1 MARNKKVEETP
12 PEVNSNITVENARI
26 GFRNF
31 TGKESQFNRAGSRNF
46 CIFLEPE
53 LATTLG
59 SDGWNVKFLKPRD
72 PDEDPQAYLPVE
84 VKYLSYPPKITL
96 ITGTGRQFLD
106 EDTVNILDWAE
117 IEAVDLIVRPYNW
130 ELNGKTGVKA
140 YLKTMY
146 VTIVEDELAKKYRD
160 VPISGT
166 DGDEPNTWEE

>member
-1 MARNKKVEETP
+1 MVRKKKEEAP

-46 CIFLEPE
+46 CIFLEAE
-53 LATTLG
+53 LAKTLVD
-59 SDGWNVKFLKPRD
+59 DGWNVKFLEPRD
-72 PDEDPQAYLPVE
+72 PDEERQAYLPVE
-84 VKYLSYPPKITL
+84 VKYLRYPPKITL

-117 IEAVDLIVRPYNW
+117 FETVDLIIRPYNW
-130 ELNGKTGVKA
+130 ELNNKTGVKA

-160 VPISGT
+160 VPVSGQ
-166 DGDEPNTWEE
+166 DGDESDTWEE

>member
-1 MARNKKVEETP
+1 
-12 PEVNSNITVENARI
+12 
-26 GFRNF
+26 
-31 TGKESQFNRAGSRNF
+31 
-46 CIFLEPE
+46 
-53 LATTLG
+53 
-59 SDGWNVKFLKPRD
+59 VKFLKPRD

-117 IEAVDLIVRPYNW
+117 FESVDLIVRPYNW
-130 ELNGKTGVKA
+130 ELNGKIGVKA

-166 DGDEPNTWEE
+166 AGDEESTWEE

>member
-1 MARNKKVEETP
+1 MVPKKQEEP
-12 PEVNSNITVENARI
+12 IEVNSNITIENARI

-31 TGKESQFNRAGSRNF
+31 TGKESQFNRPGSRNF

-53 LATTLG
+53 LAKTLN
-59 SDGWNVKFLKPRD
+59 SDGWNVKFLEPRD
-72 PDEDPQAYLPVE
+72 PDEERQAYLPVE
-84 VKYLSYPPKITL
+84 VKYMRYPPKITL
-96 ITGTGRQFLD
+96 LTGGGQQFLD

-117 IEAVDLIVRPYNW
+117 FESVDLIIRPYNW
-130 ELNGKTGVKA
+130 KLNDKTGVKA

-166 DGDEPNTWEE
+166 AADEESTWEE

>member
-1 MARNKKVEETP
+1 MSRKKEEPT
-12 PEVNSNITVENARI
+12 EVNSNITIENARI

-46 CIFLEPE
+46 CIFLESE
-53 LATTLG
+53 LAKILG
-59 SDGWNVKFLKPRD
+59 SDGWNVKFLQPRD
-72 PDEDPQAYLPVE
+72 PDEERQAYLPVE
-84 VKYLSYPPKITL
+84 VKYMRYPPKITL

-117 IEAVDLIVRPYNW
+117 FESVDLIIRPYNW
-130 ELNGKTGVKA
+130 ELDDKHGVKA

-146 VTIVEDELAKKYRD
+146 VTIVEDELAKKYQD

-166 DGDEPNTWEE
+166 AGDESAWAE

>member
-1 MARNKKVEETP
+1 MPRKKEKPT
-12 PEVNSNITVENARI
+12 EVNSNITIENARI

-46 CIFLEPE
+46 CIFLEPT
-53 LATTLG
+53 LAKTLD
-59 SDGWNVKFLKPRD
+59 SDGWNVKFLEPRD
-72 PDEDPQAYLPVE
+72 PDEERQAYLPVE
-84 VKYLSYPPKITL
+84 VKYMRYPPKITL
-96 ITGTGRQFLD
+96 ITGGGRQFLD

-117 IEAVDLIVRPYNW
+117 FESVDLIVRPYNW
-130 ELNGKTGVKA
+130 ELNGKEGVKA

-166 DGDEPNTWEE
+166 AGDDEFTGEE

>member
-1 MARNKKVEETP
+1 MARKKEEAPT
-12 PEVNSNITVENARI
+12 EVNSNITIENARV

-53 LATTLG
+53 LAKTLDL
-59 SDGWNVKFLKPRD
+59 DGWNVKFLEPRD
-72 PDEDPQAYLPVE
+72 PDEDRQAYLPVE
-84 VKYLSYPPKITL
+84 VKYMRYPPKITL

-117 IEAVDLIVRPYNW
+117 FEVVDLIVRPYNW
-130 ELNGKTGVKA
+130 ELNGKKGVKA
-140 YLKTMY
+140 YLKTAY
-146 VTIVEDELAKKYRD
+146 ITIVEDELAKKYRN

-166 DGDEPNTWEE
+166 AGDEESTWEE

>member
-1 MARNKKVEETP
+1 MPKQKDVT
-12 PEVNSNITVENARI
+12 SNITIENARI

-53 LATTLG
+53 LAKALD
-59 SDGWNVKFLKPRD
+59 SDGWNVKYLDPRD
-72 PDEDPQAYLPVE
+72 PDEDKQAYLPVE
-84 VKYLSYPPKITL
+84 VKYLNFPPKITI
-96 ITGTGRQFLD
+96 ITGGGMTILD

-117 IEAVDLIVRPYNW
+117 IENVDLIVRPYNW

-146 VTIVEDELAKKYRD
+146 VTIIEDELAKKYRN
-160 VPISGT
+160 VPVSGS
-166 DGDEPNTWEE
+166 DPDDEFEE

>member
-1 MARNKKVEETP
+1 MARKKQEP
-12 PEVNSNITVENARI
+12 PEVVSNITVENAII

-53 LATTLG
+53 LAKTLE

-117 IEAVDLIVRPYNW
+117 FESVDLIVRPYNW
-130 ELNGKTGVKA
+130 ELNGKIGVKA

-166 DGDEPNTWEE
+166 AGDEESTWEE

>member
-1 MARNKKVEETP
+1 MAKKQEPTVVT
-12 PEVNSNITVENARI
+12 SNITIENARI

-46 CIFLEPE
+46 CIFLEDD
-53 LATTLG
+53 LASTLVE
-59 SDGWNVKFLKPRD
+59 DGWNVKFLEPRD
-72 PDEDPQAYLPVE
+72 PDEDRQPYLPVE
-84 VKYLSYPPKITL
+84 VKYLRFPPKVTL
-96 ITGTGRQFLD
+96 ITGGGMQILD

-160 VPISGT
+160 VPVSGT
-166 DGDEPNTWEE
+166 DPDDTYEE

>member
-1 MARNKKVEETP
+1 MARKKQEAP
-12 PEVNSNITVENARI
+12 LEVNSNITVENARI

-53 LATTLG
+53 LSKTLEA
-59 SDGWNVKFLKPRD
+59 DGWNVKFLEPRD
-72 PDEDPQAYLPVE
+72 PDEERQAYLPVE
-84 VKYLSYPPKITL
+84 VKYMRYPPKITL

-160 VPISGT
+160 VPVSGA
-166 DGDEPNTWEE
+166 DSDEGFGVEDE

>member
-1 MARNKKVEETP
+1 MAKKQAP
-12 PEVNSNITVENARI
+12 PEVLSNIMIENARI

-46 CIFLEPE
+46 CIFLEAE
-53 LATTLG
+53 LAAVLVT
-59 SDGWNVKFLKPRD
+59 DGWNVKFLEPRD

-84 VKYLSYPPKITL
+84 VKYLRFPPKITL
-96 ITGTGRQFLD
+96 ITGGGMQILD

-117 IEAVDLIVRPYNW
+117 VQTVDLIVRPYNW

-146 VTIVEDELAKKYRD
+146 VTIVEDELSKKYRD
-160 VPISGT
+160 VPVSGT
-166 DGDEPNTWEE
+166 DPDDEHEE

>member
-1 MARNKKVEETP
+1 MPRKKKEEV
-12 PEVNSNITVENARI
+12 PEVNSNITIENARI

-46 CIFLEPE
+46 CIFLEPP
-53 LATTLG
+53 LAETLVA
-59 SDGWNVKFLKPRD
+59 DGWNVKFLEPRD

-84 VKYLSYPPKITL
+84 VKYLRYPPKITL

-130 ELNGKTGVKA
+130 ELNDKTGVKA

-146 VTIVEDELAKKYRD
+146 ITIVEDELAKKYRD
-160 VPISGT
+160 VPVSGS
-166 DGDEPNTWEE
+166 DGDAEFTGEE

>member
-1 MARNKKVEETP
+1 MPRKKEEPT
-12 PEVNSNITVENARI
+12 EVNSNITIENARI

-53 LATTLG
+53 LAKTLA
-59 SDGWNVKFLKPRD
+59 SDGWNVKYLEPRD
-72 PDEDPQAYLPVE
+72 PDEDRQAYLPVE
-84 VKYLSYPPKITL
+84 VKYLRYPPKITL
-96 ITGTGRQFLD
+96 ITAGTGRQFLD

-117 IEAVDLIVRPYNW
+117 FESVDLIVRPYNW
-130 ELNGKTGVKA
+130 ELNGKKGVKA

-166 DGDEPNTWEE
+166 AGDDSDTWEE